1 MSYLI
6 SVILTSVLIGV
17 SSHFLSKYNNDGE
30 GEKNKNDL
38 IIGIIFSILSVPSF
52 AWLVFTTNNARKLVQ
67 NKREFIELYDLISFN
82 FGIVIFLLICI
93 PLLANYNVKR
103 ARDGNTTPLIVTSVA
118 LSILI
123 VLFALSFYKIRDEKL
138 RSIHL

>member
-1 MSYLI
+1 MW
-6 SVILTSVLIGV
+6 ILFNVN
-17 SSHFLSKYNNDGE
+17 HAK
-30 GEKNKNDL
+30 
-38 IIGIIFSILSVPSF
+38 
-52 AWLVFTTNNARKLVQ
+52 KLLQ

-103 ARDGNTTPLIVTSVA
+103 TRDGNTTPLIVISVV

-123 VLFALSFYKIRDEKL
+123 VLFALSFYKMRMEKL